1 MEETLQRDNVWG
13 LSYSNLGLFYRYIPE
28 GLGCS
33 CGPDWYTNN
42 EEYHCASYTKFLIV
56 TCFLM
61 PMSIIFFSYS
71 QLLGALRAVSTMLF
85 GQKKEQNKV

>member
-56 TCFLM
+56 TRFLM
-61 PMSIIFFSYS
+61 PIIFFSYS
-71 QLLGALRAVSTMLF
+71 QLLGALRAVSSTLS
-85 GQKKEQNKV
+85 GLKKTKQSTV